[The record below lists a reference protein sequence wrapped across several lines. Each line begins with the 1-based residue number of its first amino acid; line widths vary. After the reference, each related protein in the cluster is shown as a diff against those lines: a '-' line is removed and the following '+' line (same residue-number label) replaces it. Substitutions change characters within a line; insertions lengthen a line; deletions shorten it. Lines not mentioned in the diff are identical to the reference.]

1 MNRFFGNTQ
10 WISDSEGRKRDE
22 KQKEREKR
30 KKKSFVYKWE
40 KEQKWLIEYCQKW
53 LKIIYF
59 YMSKHIRFPPRFP
72 PWPRPS
78 FAEDLP
84 PLVLFPFLFFRPFR
98 SLRVRSFYK
107 QKMNDFIFDVSN
119 EHNLSVHAYVFSYF
133 SYKCIER
140 FFDTLPSFRG
150 CLNEWHWQW
159 GGKVFCIR

>member
-1 MNRFFGNTQ
+1 MQ
-10 WISDSEGRKRDE
+10 SK
-22 KQKEREKR
+22 KREK
-30 KKKSFVYKWE
+30 KEKKSHLYINERKSRND
-40 KEQKWLIEYCQKW
+40 WLNIAKKW

-119 EHNLSVHAYVFSYF
+119 EHNLSVYAYVFSYF
-133 SYKCIER
+133 SYECIER

-159 GGKVFCIR
+159 GSKVFCIR